1 MRTEYVEAVLALV
14 ELVPAGSVLA
24 YGDVSE
30 LLGSGG
36 PRQVGYVLSHYG
48 SAVPWWRILRASGEA
63 PPGLEGNALAR
74 YMEEGTPLRG
84 DVQEYARTGTGRW
97 RVDIRQARWTPS
109 DADFDR
115 IEAIAQRL
123 DGRLHGL
130 SVADDGMT
138 G

>member
-36 PRQVGYVLSHYG
+36 PRQVGSVMSHYG
-48 SAVPWWRILRASGEA
+48 SPVPWWRILRASGEA
-63 PPGLEGNALAR
+63 PPGLEGEALVH
-74 YMEEGTPLRG
+74 YLEEGTSLRG
-84 DVQEYARTGTGRW
+84 DVEEYARTGKGSW
-97 RVDIRQARWTPS
+97 RVDLRQSRWSPS
-109 DADFDR
+109 EADFDH
-115 IEAIAQRL
+115 IDAIARRL
-123 DGRLHGL
+123 ERRLHEL